1 MWALCWKF
9 WTCALI
15 LWWTG
20 LCSAATSV
28 QACRCRCASGWT
40 SDLQVWH
47 IPALVLEMF
56 SWCEHSISSPPSL
69 RLSIAG
75 LTQRGLSP
83 AQITQLEMSN
93 QRDQREEG
101 AHFTDRLQVTG
112 EDKGL
117 CLKQGR
123 EAQWQ
128 TRDLTAHTHLKAT
141 DLKLLTSA
149 SALCDFFASV
159 LESVALASQQHEMQ
173 CTSTS
178 VDLMST
184 KAVERRRGAVKWKE
198 EKKMG

>member
-1 MWALCWKF
+1 MWALCWKL

-28 QACRCRCASGWT
+28 QACRCRCASGWM

-69 RLSIAG
+69 CLSSAG

-123 EAQWQ
+123 EHSGKHETWQ
-128 TRDLTAHTHLKAT
+128 LTPISRQQPWSYSPQPQLYAT
-141 DLKLLTSA
+141 S
-149 SALCDFFASV
+149 SHPF
-159 LESVALASQQHEMQ
+159 
-173 CTSTS
+173 
-178 VDLMST
+178 
-184 KAVERRRGAVKWKE
+184 WKV
-198 EKKMG
+198 